1 MLKTGDISRHIYEC
15 VSDHGR
21 GLRVEEVRIGLGY
34 VGVMLDGD
42 RMGVAAVLRNE
53 LAPGCSTIGKAG
65 RLAGSGASQLLDLLI
80 GGTNPLEKALG
91 LATANALLCP
101 DAGEEEQDSIALMG
115 LTSGDRVAMVGYFG
129 PLVKRIQKTG
139 ATLQIIEK
147 DPRRTDQIPDRNDRD
162 TLLAECSV
170 AIITAT
176 SILNNTIEE
185 ILNGLGN
192 PRHVT
197 ILGPSTPL
205 CEAAFARTPVT
216 HLGGSAISDPRKVMQ
231 IISEGGGTPH
241 MRPHLRF
248 IDRTIERYADA

>member
-1 MLKTGDISRHIYEC
+1 MIQMGDISRYIHEC
-15 VSDHGR
+15 LSDR
-21 GLRVEEVRIGLGY
+21 GSDLQVEEVRIGLGY
-34 VGVMLDGD
+34 VGVMLEGGG
-42 RMGVAAVLRNE
+42 MGLAAVLRNE
-53 LAPGCSTIGKAG
+53 LRPGCSTIGKAG
-65 RLAGSGASQLLDLLI
+65 TLAGSGALELLDLLVT
-80 GGTNPLEKALG
+80 GTNPLEKALG

-101 DAGEEEQDSIALMG
+101 DAGGEEQDSIALMG
-115 LTSGDRVAMVGYFG
+115 LSSEDRVAMVGYFG

-147 DPRRTDQIPDRNDRD
+147 DPHRMDQIPDRKDRNSI
-162 TLLAECSV
+162 LAECSV

-176 SILNNTIEE
+176 SILNNTIED
-185 ILNGLGN
+185 ILNGLDS

-205 CEAAFARTPVT
+205 CEEIFARTPVT
-216 HLGGSAISDPRKVMQ
+216 HLGGSAIRDPRKVMQ

-248 IDRTIERYADA
+248 IDRTIGRNDNV